1 MSITTL
7 YAELVVVGT
16 GALLFILLFFH
27 AFIGDWSWFAKLKGL
42 ESSTSLVIL
51 IPALSIVYLLGILIA
66 NLTHLLFRPW
76 EEHLRSD
83 PNSLGPEHKQEYERI
98 RNEFFTTSETI
109 ALVHEFEF
117 RRSKVRICR
126 GWFLNSILIA
136 LALLACLC
144 ANKVSAPL
152 AWFGIIGC
160 TLLAVGS
167 VVSWKTATQTELEWL
182 KSYAEKLARD
192 AQKHK
197 N

>member
-66 NLTHLLFRPW
+66 NLTHLLFQPW
-76 EEHLRSD
+76 EELLRSD
-83 PNSLGPEHKQEYERI
+83 PQNLGPDHKREYERI
-98 RNEFFTTSETI
+98 RNEFFTHMETT

-136 LALLACLC
+136 LALLVCLC

-152 AWFGIIGC
+152 AWFGIIAC
-160 TLLAVGS
+160 TLIAVGS
-167 VVSWKTATQTELEWL
+167 AVSWKSTTQTELEWL
-182 KSYAEKLARD
+182 KSYAVKLAQD
-192 AQKHK
+192 AQKH
-197 N
+197 